1 MSSAKKI
8 VAILGTYRKERVIDT
23 AVSEVLRGAQ
33 ACGAETEKIYLID
46 KHIEFCSNCRTCT
59 QQAGIGRRG
68 QCALNDDMEQIL
80 RATDE
85 ADGLVLASPTNFY
98 NVTANTRRFME
109 RLIVHFYWP
118 WKQAAPKPRDKRQ
131 NKKAITITSTACP
144 AFIARIAIPGGRKA
158 LKMIAEI
165 LGAKVQTSLFFG
177 MVAQSPDATLRE
189 KDRQRAFHAGRRLA
203 GSLD

>member
-1 MSSAKKI
+1 MAEAKKI

-23 AVSEVLRGAQ
+23 AVSEVLRGAE
-33 ACGAETEKIYLID
+33 ACGVETEKIYLID
-46 KHIEFCSNCRTCT
+46 KQIEFCRNCRACT
-59 QQAGIGRRG
+59 QQPHVGRRG
-68 QCALNDDMEQIL
+68 QCALSDDMEQIL

-98 NVTANTRRFME
+98 NVTAVTRRFME

-118 WKQAAPKPRDKRQ
+118 WKQGAPKPRDKSK

-158 LKMIAEI
+158 LKIIAET

-177 MVAQSPDATLRE
+177 MVVQSPDATLGER
-189 KDRQRAFHAGRRLA
+189 DRQKAFLAGRRLA
-203 GSLD
+203 ESLD